1 MKKVFATTAAA
12 LILMLIIILP
22 QGITSTATATQS
34 YSLGDFWNYKTT
46 SHFFRKDSNS
56 TMVMNVVGRETIDID
71 NMSVD
76 VTIATIYSS
85 DNWEWIG
92 QKGQF
97 SGSWYMSGSIY
108 FSETPIRPVKS
119 EFNYWMSSTSIYE
132 NQTKNFTLLSNF
144 ESLELPIVNDWDI
157 PLDIGDIVSSECL
170 ISSDWSYSSIRNGNC
185 SEKYGNRTYGKDI
198 NYTCLREEV
207 VDVPAG
213 IFDTFVINETKRRG
227 YSLYWYSPTV
237 GSYVQKIDYNKSGN
251 ETERIELL
259 SYSYSGHVI
268 FSFIEQYWHICLALV
283 LTFATFIALHVVST
297 RYQKKEREPPSQ
309 L

>member
-1 MKKVFATTAAA
+1 MRKIFAVIIAALFLTLIINVPGGNISTAA
-12 LILMLIIILP
+12 
-22 QGITSTATATQS
+22 ATQS
-34 YSLGDFWNYKTT
+34 YSLGDFWNYRIAG
-46 SHFFRKDSNS
+46 HFFGKSSNK
-56 TMVMNVVGRETIDID
+56 TMSMGIVGREVIDID
-71 NMSVD
+71 NMSID
-76 VTIATIYSS
+76 VFIATVHSS
-85 DNWEWIG
+85 DSWEWIG
-92 QKGQF
+92 QERQF
-97 SGSWYMSGSIY
+97 SGSWFMNGLIY
-108 FSETPIRPVKS
+108 FQEVPIRPVKS

-132 NQTKNFTLLSNF
+132 NQTKNFILLSNF
-144 ESLELPIVNDWDI
+144 ESLELPIVNDWNI
-157 PLDIGDIVSSECL
+157 PLDIGDVISSECL
-170 ISSDWSYSSIRNGNC
+170 ISSGWSYSSIRNGNC
-185 SEKYGNRTYGKDI
+185 SEKEGNRTYGKDI

-213 IFDTFVINETKRRG
+213 RFDTFVINETKRRG

-237 GSYVQKIDYNKSGN
+237 GSYVQQIDYNRSGN

-297 RYQKKEREPPSQ
+297 RHQRKEREPPSQ